1 MPYVVRALDRRPQ
14 QRERRV
20 GWRERVVILWSGM
33 RGAVSMAAALAL
45 PETMEG
51 GAPFPERDLLI
62 FLAFS
67 VVVSSLVLQGL
78 TLPLVIRGLGI
89 EDDGGAVREELHA
102 RKSATE
108 AALVR
113 LEELQAEEWTRDDTV
128 ERMVGQYQFRRR
140 RLAQRAGAIDDGDE
154 DLDRRSRLYQ
164 KTVREVLRT
173 QRAAVVRMRDAGE
186 ISDEVMHML
195 ERELDL
201 EEQRLEF

>member
-45 PETMEG
+45 PETTEG
-51 GAPFPERDLLI
+51 GVPFPERDLLI

-67 VVVSSLVLQGL
+67 VIVSTLVLQGL

-113 LEELQAEEWTRDDTV
+113 L
-128 ERMVGQYQFRRR
+128 
-140 RLAQRAGAIDDGDE
+140 E